1 MAKITASALKHKYP
15 EWNIITVQ
23 GSDDEDRIV
32 NFDVPNVENP
42 PEESEW
48 PAIQKEYEDHLKSTQ
63 YQRDRAVAYPS
74 IPDQLDTIYHQGL
87 DAWKA
92 EIKTIKDKYP
102 KP

>member
-1 MAKITASALKHKYP
+1 MNSPTINDALRELGCDGGWKIKNGEISGWTCETP
-15 EWNIITVQ
+15 QPN
-23 GSDDEDRIV
+23 DE
-32 NFDVPNVENP
+32 
-42 PEESEW
+42 
-48 PAIQKEYEDHLKSTQ
+48 AIQAKLTELQAEYKSKQ